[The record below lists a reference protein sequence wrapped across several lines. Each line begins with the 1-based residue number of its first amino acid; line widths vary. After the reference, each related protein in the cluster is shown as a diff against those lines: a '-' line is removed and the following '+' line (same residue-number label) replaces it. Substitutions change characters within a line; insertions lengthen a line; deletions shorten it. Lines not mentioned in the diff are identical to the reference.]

1 MRTGDLYQ
9 RYYGVFAGTVIDVED
24 PEKLGRV
31 RIECDQYEDAE
42 DDVFWANVAR
52 PAAGDKTGVFFTPK
66 TGDQVIIGYLAG
78 DVGEPVV
85 LGYAHSQKRR
95 PPDQVAPRKHAVV
108 TDIGHVVFDE
118 EGGSI
123 RVTFNT
129 PESFIQLDK
138 DGITISA
145 PKVKIV
151 STAPGTTGIELSSPL
166 APIEIKSELGPV
178 RIGSLSTIGLLA
190 PVVSIG
196 GAPSFG
202 AFGGIDA
209 PLPTEP
215 PLGPVIWDFSQLN
228 VGVQIQTGGKE
239 LCIDDEGI
247 LLEGFA
253 DTLYNHHTHTGSG
266 ADAPNLQLTPTTV
279 DRDTLVTDCP
289 AGTP

>member
-1 MRTGDLYQ
+1 MRTGELYQ

-52 PAAGDKTGVFFTPK
+52 PAAGNRTGVFFTPK
-66 TGDQVIIGYLAG
+66 TGDQVIVGYLAG

-95 PPDQVAPRKHAVV
+95 PPEQVTPRKHAVV

-118 EGGSI
+118 EGGNI

-151 STAPGTTGIELSSPL
+151 STAPGAAGIELRSQVAPIRIASPL
-166 APIEIKSELGPV
+166 AV
-178 RIGSLSTIGLLA
+178 GLLA
-190 PVVSIG
+190 PVIALG

-202 AFGGIDA
+202 AFAGIDA
-209 PLPTEP
+209 ELPEVDLTK
-215 PLGPVIWDFSQLN
+215 PVVWDFSQLQ
-228 VGVQIQTGGKE
+228 VGVEVKTGGKE
-239 LCIDDEGI
+239 FCVNQQGI
-247 LLEGFA
+247 LL
-253 DTLYNHHTHTGSG
+253 
-266 ADAPNLQLTPTTV
+266 
-279 DRDTLVTDCP
+279 
-289 AGTP
+289 